1 MEPTHRPWRDRI
13 AERIDP
19 GSVRDR
25 IENVNDGILSIAGF
39 SQGLSGG
46 GEIQNLWSPVILL
59 AGFAGALAVASVVL
73 GASLAHWDAEQLVVE
88 EELRRLALEPEA
100 QIAELATFYEEKG
113 VSAATARQFAEELNA
128 ADSLG
133 AQLAIEGFEGRRS
146 FGAVVT
152 PAVWAA
158 LAFLLGASVPVLI
171 SVVTPGMWRDE
182 YTTVAV
188 AVALAITSALLA
200 ILGHTRIWRTIL
212 RSVIIGFA
220 AMASSYVVGAL
231 LLG

>member
-1 MEPTHRPWRDRI
+1 M
-13 AERIDP
+13 
-19 GSVRDR
+19 
-25 IENVNDGILSIAGF
+25 NDGILSIAGF

-73 GASLAHWDAEQLVVE
+73 GASLADWDAEQLVVE

-100 QIAELATFYEEKG
+100 QIAEVATFYEEKG
-113 VSAATARQFAEELNA
+113 ISPTTARQFAEELNA

-133 AQLAIEGFEGRRS
+133 AQLHIDGFEGRSS
-146 FGAVVT
+146 FGSVLT
-152 PAVWAA
+152 PAVWSAF
-158 LAFLLGASVPVLI
+158 AFLLGASVPVLI
-171 SVVTPGMWRDE
+171 SVVTPGVWRDE

-200 ILGHTRIWRTIL
+200 ILGHIRIWRTIL

-220 AMASSYVVGAL
+220 AMASSYVVGSL